1 MLYIRVSKIF
11 SWVKLYFFFVF
22 DNMNRTPIE
31 SIKICRSRYLFTK
44 KMADIGV
51 KAAPY
56 QAVTSLDEV

>member
-1 MLYIRVSKIF
+1 MGEII
-11 SWVKLYFFFVF
+11 FFFVF

-31 SIKICRSRYLFTK
+31 SIKIWRTRYLFTQ